1 MTDLTHA
8 LFEIKCLKTGVTRYW
23 TITDVL
29 DEINR
34 DHSGDYTLY
43 DTTDWREGWSEW
55 CEGYTYAMQ
64 GVTL

>member
-1 MTDLTHA
+1 M
-8 LFEIKCLKTGVTRYW
+8 IMSKYKVKCLETGAIYGFTVND
-23 TITDVL
+23 IL

-34 DHSGDYTLY
+34 DHGDDFTPYTVK
-43 DTTDWREGWSEW
+43 DWREGWSEW

>member
-1 MTDLTHA
+1 MSKYKV
-8 LFEIKCLKTGVTRYW
+8 KCLETGTSYGFTVND
-23 TITDVL
+23 IL

-34 DHSGDYTLY
+34 DRSDGFTPYTLN
-43 DTTDWREGWSEW
+43 DWREGWSEW